1 MSPDPQTP
9 KVNRVAFVASGI
21 SILFAVLSFRSASVG
36 WILCCAIAVVSAIF
50 AGIYCFT
57 GVGGDGPRRL
67 SGSTVVATLLIVSV
81 LLVYS
86 YQHAAAGGL

>member
-9 KVNRVAFVASGI
+9 KASRVAFVASGI
-21 SILFAVLSFRSASVG
+21 SILFAALSFRVTSVG

-57 GVGGDGPRRL
+57 GVGGEGSRRL
-67 SGSTVVATLLIVSV
+67 SGTAVVATLLIVSV

-86 YQHAAAGGL
+86 YKHAAAGGL

>member
-1 MSPDPQTP
+1 MKPNPQTP

-21 SILFAVLSFRSASVG
+21 SLLFATLSFRVTSVG

-57 GVGGDGPRRL
+57 GAGDNGARRL
-67 SGSTVVATLLIVSV
+67 SGSAVVATLLIVSV

-86 YQHAAAGGL
+86 YKHAVIGGL